1 MIKNMGEKQ
10 KLSKETID
18 IINNKCHDLKYR
30 ISQNSQNRGRR
41 GAEKYIEDVRNT
53 LTIYDNIFQTGN
65 EALDL
70 VLTEKS
76 LLCTEYN
83 IKLSTM

>member
-1 MIKNMGEKQ
+1 MEQMIKNMGEKQ

-18 IINNKCHDLKYR
+18 IINIKCHDLKYR
-30 ISQNSQNRGRR
+30 ISKIPKIEDGEEQK
-41 GAEKYIEDVRNT
+41 KYIEDVRNT

-76 LLCTEYN
+76 LL
-83 IKLSTM
+83 